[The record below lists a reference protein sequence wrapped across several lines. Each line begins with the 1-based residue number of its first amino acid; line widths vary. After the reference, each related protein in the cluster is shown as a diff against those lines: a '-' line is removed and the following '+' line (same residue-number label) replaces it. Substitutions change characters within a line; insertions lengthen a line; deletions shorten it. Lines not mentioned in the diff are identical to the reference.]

1 MLHLQTFWEG
11 GSNTKFPEFDAFILH
26 RDRRSEEENH
36 ILGRILC
43 LLATARDQR
52 ERVDHMAQEEGSA
65 SGPGRQGEKMLKWSG

>member
-36 ILGRILC
+36 ILWKDL
-43 LLATARDQR
+43 
-52 ERVDHMAQEEGSA
+52 MP
-65 SGPGRQGEKMLKWSG
+65 SGHRQGSEGKGGPHGAGGGQR